1 MMSHKPSPKLSS
13 PLVIAAAIFAALL
26 ALSGCGGG
34 GGSSSASGGGGSQ
47 FGGSAFPG
55 VDVANTRQA
64 SGPISKSN
72 VSKLKVAWSSP
83 ISGQGTYGSQASPP
97 VISDGVIYSQ
107 DLASNVQ
114 AIDLDSGEVLWTA
127 SFEQPSHGPNGV
139 VVADGEVF
147 GATPTEAFALDQET
161 GEELWTVKLA
171 NNSSEGIDMAPG
183 YHEGMVYVSTVPVTA
198 TTDYEPAGVGI
209 LWALDGKTGDKI
221 WHFNT
226 VPNDLWS
233 KKTGSMNAGGGLWY
247 QPSFDDKG
255 SMYIGVG
262 NPAPIPGTEKYPWG
276 GSRPGPN
283 LYTDSV
289 VKLDAKTGKM
299 RWHYQVTPHD
309 LSDWDLQNPPILV
322 NAGGKQM
329 VIGSGKSGIVVALDQ
344 ATGKLLWKRSVGKH
358 NGHDK
363 DGLYA
368 MRGET
373 SKLKLPMTIYPG
385 SLGGVVAPMSTNGKT
400 LFVPIVNSP
409 LVLSSQTE
417 KSEPGPYEGEIVAL
431 DVATGKVK
439 WSAKLG
445 SPAYGY
451 TTAVNDLVFVTAS
464 EGSVYALDANT
475 GGEVWSGFLPAGTNT
490 GVTIDGETMIV
501 PAGLP
506 QAEGQVAKL
515 VAYRLGG

>member
-1 MMSHKPSPKLSS
+1 
-13 PLVIAAAIFAALL
+13 
-26 ALSGCGGG
+26 
-34 GGSSSASGGGGSQ
+34 
-47 FGGSAFPG
+47 
-55 VDVANTRQA
+55 
-64 SGPISKSN
+64 
-72 VSKLKVAWSSP
+72 
-83 ISGQGTYGSQASPP
+83 
-97 VISDGVIYSQ
+97 
-107 DLASNVQ
+107 
-114 AIDLDSGEVLWTA
+114 
-127 SFEQPSHGPNGV
+127 
-139 VVADGEVF
+139 
-147 GATPTEAFALDQET
+147 
-161 GEELWTVKLA
+161 
-171 NNSSEGIDMAPG
+171 
-183 YHEGMVYVSTVPVTA
+183 
-198 TTDYEPAGVGI
+198 
-209 LWALDGKTGDKI
+209 
-221 WHFNT
+221 
-226 VPNDLWS
+226 
-233 KKTGSMNAGGGLWY
+233 
-247 QPSFDDKG
+247 
-255 SMYIGVG
+255 MYIGVG

-276 GSRPGPN
+276 ASRPGPN

-289 VKLDAKTGKM
+289 VKLNAKTGKLD
-299 RWHYQVTPHD
+299 WFHQVTPHD
-309 LSDWDLQNPPILV
+309 VSDWDLQNPPILV
-322 NAGGKQM
+322 DVGGKKM

-344 ATGKLLWKRSVGKH
+344 ATGKLLWQRPVGKH

-431 DVATGKVK
+431 NLATGKVK
-439 WSAKLG
+439 WNAKLG

-490 GVTIDGETMIV
+490 GVSIDGDTVLV

>member
-1 MMSHKPSPKLSS
+1 MIQRSFHKLSS
-13 PLVIAAAIFAALL
+13 VLALALVAGLL

-34 GGSSSASGGGGSQ
+34 SSSSGGGDAKFTGT
-47 FGGSAFPG
+47 AYPG
-55 VDVANTRQA
+55 VDLANTRHA
-64 SGPISKSN
+64 SGPIDSSN
-72 VSKLKVAWSSP
+72 VAKLKVAWSTP
-83 ISGQGTYGSQASPP
+83 IAGQGSYGSQASPP
-97 VISDGVIYSQ
+97 VISKGVIYSQ

-114 AIDLDSGEVLWTA
+114 AIDLESGEVLWST

-161 GEELWTVKLA
+161 GEELWKVKLA
-171 NNSSEGIDMAPG
+171 NNASEGIDMAPG
-183 YHEGMVYVSTVPVTA
+183 YHEGLAYFSTVPVTA
-198 TTDYEPAGVGI
+198 TTDYEAGGVGI
-209 LWALDGKTGDKI
+209 LWALDGKTGKKV

-226 VPNDLWS
+226 VPDDLWS
-233 KKTGSMNAGGGLWY
+233 KKTGLMNAGGGLWY
-247 QPSFDDKG
+247 QPSFDEKG
-255 SMYIGVG
+255 FMYIGVG

-276 GSRPGPN
+276 ASRPGPN

-299 RWHYQVTPHD
+299 KWFHQVTPHD

-322 NAGGKQM
+322 DSGGKDM

-344 ATGKLLWKRSVGKH
+344 ATGKVLWERPVGIH

-368 MRGET
+368 MHGEL
-373 SKLKLPMTIYPG
+373 SKLKLPMMIYPG

-400 LFVPIVNSP
+400 LFIPIVNSP
-409 LVLSSQTE
+409 LVLASQSE
-417 KSEPGPYEGEIVAL
+417 KSEPGPYAGEIVAL

-439 WSAKLG
+439 WKNKLP

-451 TTAVNDLVFVTAS
+451 TTAVNDLVFATAS
-464 EGSVYALDANT
+464 EGSLFAFNADT
-475 GGEVWSGFLPAGTNT
+475 GGEVWVSSLPAGTNT
-490 GVTIDGETMIV
+490 GVTIDGNMVVV

-506 QAEGQVAKL
+506 AAEGQVPQL
-515 VAYRLGG
+515 VAYRLPGK